1 MMPFVVNGLFCTPN
15 VSKNSQMLQPFT
27 RTLNFRIISIS
38 LEFSKN
44 ETATVSRPY
53 SVSAVSW
60 AKKDGF
66 EKFKIMVVCLD
77 LTMENDEKQNYLLLI
92 FYEFEKL
99 ANYLLSMNLDFLLFA
114 GKCRVDQF

>member
-1 MMPFVVNGLFCTPN
+1 MILFVLNGLFCTPN

-53 SVSAVSW
+53 SALLWFEFWSFLENICHKLVLNLAFFIKLRKVLKVARGIESA
-60 AKKDGF
+60 
-66 EKFKIMVVCLD
+66 
-77 LTMENDEKQNYLLLI
+77 I
-92 FYEFEKL
+92 FDDYIRL
-99 ANYLLSMNLDFLLFA
+99 HTWVNLEILE
-114 GKCRVDQF
+114 